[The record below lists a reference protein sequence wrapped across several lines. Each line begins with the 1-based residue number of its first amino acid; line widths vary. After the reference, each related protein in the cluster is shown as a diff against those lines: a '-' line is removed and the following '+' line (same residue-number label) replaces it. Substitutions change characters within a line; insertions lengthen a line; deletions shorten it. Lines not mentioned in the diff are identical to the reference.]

1 MDCPT
6 PILLV
11 LTAATMLAGPAAAS
25 HDPNRT
31 ATIYVHGFELEGADR
46 HGVYGEDAQDS
57 LLAHV
62 ALLLGLP
69 AAGEPGGALAPNVV
83 TGTTYYGDTPPPYYS
98 AQDVAEVE
106 QVTAQWGGG
115 VPRYALI
122 LAKYARNVLAR
133 SGAQQVNF
141 VSGSFGSLI
150 VRWLIEK
157 DVGGLASQGKIA
169 RWLTAEGV
177 LCGNWVASHN
187 EVVGF
192 LDFLSPLPIDVE
204 HMSYGWIEANLHAPH
219 TEASSPLYAGILIG
233 QIGSTDDSFRDG
245 ALSALMAT
253 YRDYQPN
260 DGVQALGD
268 TYFHTMAGASR
279 LMGMPPTL
287 GLFHVDHFSLSDHPG
302 AWAEASSFITQKRR
316 VTVTMTSAQVLNLH
330 EPQLPFWD
338 WRPAEVVLESRVY
351 SPAAEA
357 RWGIVEPL
365 TTSEK
370 EGTVAPLRRFNK
382 NGETQTFTHVLFDQM
397 VLADETSLRLELHAE
412 EVDYDAGYG
421 VYETISTPYFDDL
434 GRGTLVVSTLQPG
447 TYAFQTGDWACTLA
461 VSIVEYPF
469 AELVAVPIP
478 SSAGQSRSL
487 MISPNPFSS
496 SVRIA
501 AAGATAAGS
510 SPATLVVYDASG
522 RRVRTIRGDL
532 GAGFLW
538 DGRDDRGR
546 SVPAGVYLHRVT
558 TRDAVLR
565 GRSFLVR

>member
-1 MDCPT
+1 MNCPT
-6 PILLV
+6 PILLA
-11 LTAATMLAGPAAAS
+11 LAAAAMLAGPAAAS

-31 ATIYVHGFELEGADR
+31 ATIYVHGFEVAGADR

-62 ALLLGLP
+62 ARLLGLST
-69 AAGEPGGALAPNVV
+69 AGEPGAALAPNVV
-83 TGTTYYGDTPPPYYS
+83 TGTIYYGDTPPPYYS
-98 AQDVAEVE
+98 AQDVAEVD
-106 QVTAQWGGG
+106 QVTTQWGGG
-115 VPRYALI
+115 IPRYALI
-122 LAKYARNVLAR
+122 LAKYAHNVLER

-150 VRWLIEK
+150 VRWVIEK

-177 LCGNWVASHN
+177 LCGNWVASHD
-187 EVVGF
+187 EVVDF
-192 LDFLSPLPIDVE
+192 LSFLSPLPIDVE
-204 HMSYGWIEANLHAPH
+204 HMSYGWIEANLHAPR

-245 ALSALMAT
+245 ALSTLMAT

-268 TYFHTMAGASR
+268 TYFHTIASGSR
-279 LMGMPPTL
+279 LMGMPPTS
-287 GLFHVDHFSLSDHPG
+287 GLFHLDHFSLADHPA
-302 AWAEASSFITQKRR
+302 AWAEAASFITQRRR

-330 EPQLPFWD
+330 EPQLPYWD

-370 EGTVAPLRRFNK
+370 EGTVAPLRRFNR
-382 NGETQTFTHVLFDQM
+382 NGETQTFTHVVFDQM

-434 GRGTLVVSTLQPG
+434 GRGALVVSTTQPG
-447 TYAFQTGDWACTLA
+447 TYAFQAGDWGCTLA

-469 AELVAVPIP
+469 AELVAVPALAP
-478 SSAGQSRSL
+478 VGRPRVLEVA
-487 MISPNPFSS
+487 PNPFSS

-501 AAGATAAGS
+501 AGGASAAA
-510 SPATLVVYDASG
+510 SPATLVIYDASG

-532 GAGFLW
+532 GAGIEW
-538 DGRDDRGR
+538 DGRDADGR
-546 SVPAGVYLHRVT
+546 AVPAGVYLHRAV
-558 TRDAVLR
+558 TRDGMLQ
-565 GRSFLVR
+565 GRSFRVR